1 MTAQAKLVLKTAI
14 GSYGNT
20 KALKDGIVK
29 PRGITFDFQEISP
42 VNRAFRPMVER
53 LEYDLSEMAL
63 TTYLIA
69 KSFDKQLTALPI
81 VLVRQFHHGTIQCNV
96 GSGIRT
102 PKDLEGKRVGLRA
115 YAQTG
120 PTWSRGILQN
130 DYGVDLGKVT
140 WVAFEG
146 SHVSE
151 YRDPEN
157 VVRADA
163 DKKITDMLLTGEIDA
178 AIGAGRIDAPEVKP
192 LFDRAPDLEAVWFK
206 KTGIYPANHIVVVKS
221 ALASSHP
228 WVLGELFGAFKAAKE
243 LYLEHLRANGP
254 SSADDELKL
263 RQQAVV
269 GGDPLPYG
277 ILPNRSAIET
287 LARYSF
293 EQGLLP
299 KPCSIEEVFDPSVMT
314 LEEELQHPLLF
325 RRPPV

>member
-1 MTAQAKLVLKTAI
+1 MTPQVALVLKTAI

-20 KALKDGIVK
+20 RALKEGTVK

-42 VNRAFRPMVER
+42 VNRAFRPMVDR
-53 LEYDLSEMAL
+53 LEFDLSEMAL
-63 TTYLIA
+63 TTYLMA

-130 DYGVDLGKVT
+130 DYGVDLGRVT
-140 WVAFEG
+140 WVTFEG

-151 YRDPEN
+151 YRDPAN

-163 DKKITDMLLTGEIDA
+163 GKSIIDMLLLGEIDA
-178 AIGAGRIDAPEVKP
+178 AVGAGRIDSPKVKP
-192 LFDRAPDLEAVWFK
+192 LFDRARDAEEAWFR
-206 KTGIYPANHIVVVKS
+206 KTGVYPANHIVVLKT
-221 ALASSHP
+221 ALAAAHP
-228 WVLGELFGAFKAAKE
+228 WVVGELFGAFKAAKR
-243 LYLEHLRANGP
+243 LYLDRLTTNGP
-254 SSADDELKL
+254 ATPDDELKL
-263 RQQAVV
+263 RLQAIV

-277 ILPNRSAIET
+277 IPANRKAIET

-299 KPCSIEEVFDPSVMT
+299 RPYTVEEMFDPLT
-314 LEEELQHPLLF
+314 RGLE
-325 RRPPV
+325 

>member
-53 LEYDLSEMAL
+53 LEFDLSEMAL

-96 GSGIRT
+96 GSGIRS

-163 DKKITDMLLTGEIDA
+163 GKSITDMLLSGEIDA
-178 AIGAGRIDAPEVKP
+178 AIGAGRIDSPEVKP
-192 LFDRAPDLEAVWFK
+192 LFDRAPDVETAWFK
-206 KTGIYPANHIVVVKS
+206 KTGIYPVNHIVVVKS
-221 ALASSHP
+221 ELASSHP
-228 WVLGELFGAFKAAKE
+228 WIVGELFGAFKAAKE
-243 LYLEHLRANGP
+243 HYLDHLATNGP
-254 SSADDELKL
+254 STPDDELKIRL
-263 RQQAVV
+263 KAIV

-277 ILPNRSAIET
+277 IPTNRKAIEA
-287 LARYSF
+287 LVRYAV
-293 EQGLLP
+293 EQALLP
-299 KPCSIEEVFDPSVMT
+299 KPCSVDELFDPLT
-314 LEEELQHPLLF
+314 RGLE
-325 RRPPV
+325 